1 MIDIDVTKIINQYG
15 YLIILIGSLLEG
27 ETCIIIGG
35 VAVHKGLLIY
45 HWVIIISTLGAI
57 IGDQFLFFIGKIY
70 SNKLLFFFKKNN
82 LKIYKYQNL
91 ITNYP
96 YIFIIMVRFMYGFRL
111 IGPIIIGITKVTTFK
126 FLIFNIIGA
135 IIWSIIFVSLGF
147 IFGDIITSWIK
158 DINKMI
164 KYILYILIII
174 FIIKIIYKI
183 IKK

>member
-1 MIDIDVTKIINQYG
+1 MFDIDITKIINQYG

-27 ETCIIIGG
+27 ETCIVIGG
-35 VAVHKGLLIY
+35 IAAHKKLLIY

-57 IGDQFLFFIGKIY
+57 IGDQFLFYIGKKY

-82 LKIYKYQNL
+82 FKLYKYQNL

-111 IGPIIIGITKVTTFK
+111 IGPIIIGITKIKTFK

-158 DINKMI
+158 DINKI
-164 KYILYILIII
+164 TKYILYILSIILL
-174 FIIKIIYKI
+174 IKIIYTFL
-183 IKK
+183 KK